1 MATEFGKRIDAG
13 EEKDKNQ
20 DEEIARQAAKDEEL
34 AKQISQLMESNFE
47 KETQIRELQA
57 ICEKLSRNIS
67 DNALAVDDKETD
79 LLDRINEKAS
89 KKSVIASYLIGLAG
103 VIAAVVQFF
112 I

>member
-1 MATEFGKRIDAG
+1 MDAELGKRIDAG

-34 AKQISQLMESNFE
+34 AKQISQLLESNLE
-47 KETQIRELQA
+47 KETQIRELKA
-57 ICEKLSRNIS
+57 ICEELSKDIS
-67 DNALAVDDKETD
+67 NNALAIDNKETS
-79 LLDRINEKAS
+79 LLESINEKAS
-89 KKSVIASYLIGLAG
+89 KKSVIISYIIGLAG